1 MHREEGRCPEKAVQG
16 PVAQRVASV
25 PPPGP
30 QAVVC
35 RAGGLI
41 RHPLAG
47 LRLRGPSWT
56 LVPGPQAPPVGSV
69 LAPEGKEPLLC
80 PSQVSCL
87 LDEPLARPSG
97 LLLPGEFHGWRSLE
111 GCSPW
116 GR

>member
-1 MHREEGRCPEKAVQG
+1 M
-16 PVAQRVASV
+16 
-25 PPPGP
+25 
-30 QAVVC
+30 VC

-97 LLLPGEFHGWRSLE
+97 LGPCYLWTPGSQLDLILTSTHADGTRWNSIGLAPSLF
-111 GCSPW
+111 S
-116 GR
+116 